1 MRRPTRAARAAP
13 SPSLATVSAARGG
26 TPWSFCARAFVDTTT
41 GIGKCRPVGD
51 CVLLPVQRTNSALTI
66 PHLTV
71 CPKTKMAFEN
81 ALFENAFLDHRY
93 LLQYNSVRRKWSGNR
108 IRIFSNLKTE
118 RIVTFDKRFF
128 FAILQSTN
136 LFLFFCH
143 GPRSEK
149 KPFSRLYGLRLII
162 RSYVEFALKTLPYV
176 GCAHL
181 RGELA
186 EVSKTRERNNKP
198 PWRECR

>member
-1 MRRPTRAARAAP
+1 MALKMHFLKMHF
-13 SPSLATVSAARGG
+13 S
-26 TPWSFCARAFVDTTT
+26 TT
-41 GIGKCRPVGD
+41 GVYVYYCSTFYSTIQYVVMVRKSNKNIFELENGKNCDLR
-51 CVLLPVQRTNSALTI
+51 QKI
-66 PHLTV
+66 
-71 CPKTKMAFEN
+71 
-81 ALFENAFLDHRY
+81 LFRH
-93 LLQYNSVRRKWSGNR
+93 S
-108 IRIFSNLKTE
+108 
-118 RIVTFDKRFF
+118 
-128 FAILQSTN
+128 QSTN

-149 KPFSRLYGLRLII
+149 KPFSRLYGLSII